1 MNAERL
7 GQLTAPEDKRIKKR
21 VLQTLGKLKKQLAEV
36 TGTATGTTTGTTT
49 GTATGSAT
57 GTATGTTTG
66 TDSSNNVVI
75 LDTKD
80 TIHTTS
86 TDGVSEVLDVASG
99 AGSSAPVWNKKKAKL
114 KLRIVN
120 AEIAELALKKQLKM
134 AKKRFNWLSN
144 RGLHP
149 GDHSLTH
156 SLTHSLS
163 RLVTN
168 YPTDVLSHS
177 LTCAL
182 VHLLAICWIMLFIQ
196 MFIVTPICSMHTSDV
211 EI

>member
-1 MNAERL
+1 MSSNLLSKHELEEKIRVNAERL

-36 TGTATGTTTGTTT
+36 TGTTTGTTTT
-49 GTATGSAT
+49 GTATGTTTGSAT
-57 GTATGTTTG
+57 GTTTGTTTG

-156 SLTHSLS
+156 SLAWLLTIPLMYYPTHSP
-163 RLVTN
+163 V
-168 YPTDVLSHS
+168 HS
-177 LTCAL
+177 FTYSLYVGLC
-182 VHLLAICWIMLFIQ
+182 
-196 MFIVTPICSMHTSDV
+196 CSYRCS
-211 EI
+211 